1 MIHITDKLID
11 TESVTNSVRSDSNG
25 AVITFL
31 GTTRDTTAGRTVRYL
46 EYEAYRPMADQTLK
60 QIVNEINERWSIRDV
75 AIAHRLGRL
84 EIGDISLVVA
94 VSAPHRKD
102 AFLACQYSVDRIKQI
117 VPIWKKEMF
126 EDGEIWVGSDGEH
139 YLSQTVNESSAT

>member
-11 TESVTNSVRSDSNG
+11 AESVTNSVRSDSNG

-60 QIVNEINERWSIRDV
+60 QIVNEINER
-75 AIAHRLGRL
+75 
-84 EIGDISLVVA
+84 
-94 VSAPHRKD
+94 
-102 AFLACQYSVDRIKQI
+102 
-117 VPIWKKEMF
+117 
-126 EDGEIWVGSDGEH
+126 
-139 YLSQTVNESSAT
+139 

>member
-1 MIHITDKLID
+1 MILITN
-11 TESVTNSVRSDSNG
+11 ESINPELVTDCVRSDSNG

-31 GTTRDTTAGRTVRYL
+31 GTTRDTTAGRKVRYL
-46 EYEAYRPMADQTLK
+46 EYEAYRPMADQTLE
-60 QIVNEINERWSIRDV
+60 QIVNEINEKWSVGDV
-75 AIAHRLGRL
+75 AVAHRLGRL

-94 VSAPHRKD
+94 VSAPHRGD

>member
-1 MIHITDKLID
+1 MIRITDKLID
-11 TESVTNSVRSDSNG
+11 PESVTNTVRSDSNG

-31 GTTRDTTAGRTVRYL
+31 GTTRDTTAGRTVKYL
-46 EYEAYRPMADQTLK
+46 EYEAYRPMADQTLE
-60 QIVNEINERWSIRDV
+60 QIVVEIKGKWSILDV
-75 AIAHRLGRL
+75 AVAHRLGRL

-94 VSAPHRKD
+94 VSAPHRGD

-139 YLSQTVNESSAT
+139 FLSKSVNETPGT

>member
-31 GTTRDTTAGRTVRYL
+31 GTTRDTTAGRNVRYL

-139 YLSQTVNESSAT
+139 YLSKSFNETLDS